1 MARERDTDTTL
12 KQELGKRF
20 ASLTLEP
27 EKPKEPTK
35 QELEVKF
42 AKLTLRP
49 RKIKGHFNTVTK
61 AGKRSARSKPT
72 SKAKPK
78 QEALHKR
85 ITYAIGRGQAVLQ
98 LNDKGLP
105 EIHIEG
111 DDDAILWQSDIEA
124 MFALL

>member
-49 RKIKGHFNTVTK
+49 RKIKGHFNV
-61 AGKRSARSKPT
+61 RPD
-72 SKAKPK
+72 
-78 QEALHKR
+78 
-85 ITYAIGRGQAVLQ
+85 QASLIPSQ
-98 LNDKGLP
+98 LLGV
-105 EIHIEG
+105 G
-111 DDDAILWQSDIEA
+111 G
-124 MFALL
+124 